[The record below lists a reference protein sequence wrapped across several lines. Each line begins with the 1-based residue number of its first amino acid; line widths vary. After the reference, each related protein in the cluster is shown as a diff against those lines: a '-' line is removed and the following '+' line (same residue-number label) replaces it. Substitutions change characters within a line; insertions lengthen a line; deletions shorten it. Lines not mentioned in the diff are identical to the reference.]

1 MPWKS
6 LKPSYQWIPP
16 VTTHLIV
23 QPSQCYV
30 QSRGCWSGPLGL
42 KSGLARVSLAWE
54 RVSILGVEWFLGAWG
69 PVALISAPT
78 KMAGLWF
85 SGALA
90 LWL

>member
-23 QPSQCYV
+23 QPLQCYV
-30 QSRGCWSGPLGL
+30 QSRGCWSCPLGL
-42 KSGLARVSLAWE
+42 KSGLARVSSMGE
-54 RVSILGVEWFLGAWG
+54 GVYSGSGWFLGAWG

-90 LWL
+90 L